1 MVESES
7 LKSPASEEMTIG
19 DVITRF
25 KEQFHGL
32 KIEDVRPYKDG
43 LYFWIDS
50 SQTNI
55 FAKYNEETD
64 LFSVQTTRDDWKI
77 E

>member
-1 MVESES
+1 
-7 LKSPASEEMTIG
+7 MTIG

-25 KEQFHGL
+25 KGQFSGL

-43 LYFWIDS
+43 LYFWIAD

-55 FAKYNEETD
+55 IAKYNQETD
-64 LFSVQTTRDDWKI
+64 TFSVFTTKENWNI
-77 E
+77 EIK